1 MRGVGGGEHNML
13 YNQILKEAFF
23 KDFSSIQAVQSEGAQ
38 TLASMVLRVTASSH
52 LVDPSTIVRM

>member
-1 MRGVGGGEHNML
+1 ML

-23 KDFSSIQAVQSEGAQ
+23 KDFLSIQAVHSEGAQ
-38 TLASMVLRVTASSH
+38 TLASMVLRGMASSH